1 MNCLS
6 NPSYKLDARL
16 TNGDVASGHQKMTLT
31 PVWGLVTSRLPLY
44 CTCRQHLLHHIL
56 SCPMSIRQRATRAP
70 VQGDSKSESVAGDHS
85 KPSEVSKLL
94 YSLSSLDIKVL
105 DLFIDTPDF
114 VNPRCVP
121 CDLCRG
127 PLSLALLVG
136 YFDSVTTST
145 LLTRVTWR

>member
-1 MNCLS
+1 
-6 NPSYKLDARL
+6 
-16 TNGDVASGHQKMTLT
+16 
-31 PVWGLVTSRLPLY
+31 
-44 CTCRQHLLHHIL
+44 
-56 SCPMSIRQRATRAP
+56 MSIRQRATKAP

-85 KPSEVSKLL
+85 KRSEVPKPL

-114 VNPRCVP
+114 ANPRCVP

-145 LLTRVTWR
+145 LLTRATWR